1 LANGGVV
8 ASPDGKLIAMTTGD
22 FQNHEM
28 SIIDVETKKPTK
40 RWKVPTVV
48 QALAWSADGS
58 TLAGIMLGDS
68 TRKSQILVWD
78 TKTWEQRAAFDHPGY
93 PGALAMS
100 ADGKIIATGA
110 STTDANVLKVWDVA
124 AQKEILSKD
133 HKAIIVRLGL
143 SADGKTVVCNGL
155 GAKFDSVVA
164 IDVAKGKEKAS
175 FRGADFV
182 ISADA
187 SIAVE

>member
-1 LANGGVV
+1 FQFTHKGGWVASEKKPDPKSSDSKSSASKSSDPKSSASKSSDSKSSDPKSSDSSSKSEGGYAKVVEIKADSFNLANGGVV

-78 TKTWEQRAAFDHPGY
+78 TKTWEQRATFDHPGY
-93 PGALAMS
+93 P
-100 ADGKIIATGA
+100 
-110 STTDANVLKVWDVA
+110 
-124 AQKEILSKD
+124 
-133 HKAIIVRLGL
+133 
-143 SADGKTVVCNGL
+143 
-155 GAKFDSVVA
+155 
-164 IDVAKGKEKAS
+164 
-175 FRGADFV
+175 
-182 ISADA
+182 
-187 SIAVE
+187 